1 MLQRM
6 VISQFPE
13 IYRIMEASFPDDEYR
28 PYEEQ
33 LALFEEP
40 EYGIYYM
47 PIGLESLESQ
57 VPDSALKDKPAG
69 FLAIWEF
76 AEFIFIEHFAV
87 NPFYRN
93 QGLGSLILHE
103 ILNLLQC
110 QICLEVEL
118 PKTDFAKRRIGFY
131 ERNGF
136 FINHYPYAQP
146 PYTREKQPVP
156 LLMMT
161 SGNCVSKDRFDSI
174 KETIFKEVYQ
184 TSN

>member
-1 MLQRM
+1 MSNLR
-6 VISQFPE
+6 VAKTEEFDKIFSILE
-13 IYRIMEASFPDDEYR
+13 NSFPPDEYR
-28 PYEEQ
+28 TYEGQ
-33 LALFEEP
+33 KFLWNHPKYTVYVITVWKFE
-40 EYGIYYM
+40 
-47 PIGLESLESQ
+47 
-57 VPDSALKDKPAG
+57 D
-69 FLAIWEF
+69 F
-76 AEFIFIEHFAV
+76 AFIEHFAV

-118 PKTDFAKRRIGFY
+118 PKTDFAKRLIGFY

>member
-1 MLQRM
+1 MSNLRVAKTEESEQRLSLVEHRGPPDESSPSEGQNFLWNHPKYTVY
-6 VISQFPE
+6 VI
-13 IYRIMEASFPDDEYR
+13 PDDESDCIK
-28 PYEEQ
+28 
-33 LALFEEP
+33 AFITVWKFE
-40 EYGIYYM
+40 
-47 PIGLESLESQ
+47 
-57 VPDSALKDKPAG
+57 D
-69 FLAIWEF
+69 F
-76 AEFIFIEHFAV
+76 AFIEHFAV

>member
-1 MLQRM
+1 MSNLRVAKTEEFDKIFSILENSFPSDEYRTYEGQQALWNHPRYSVY
-6 VISQFPE
+6 VI
-13 IYRIMEASFPDDEYR
+13 PDDESDCIK
-28 PYEEQ
+28 
-33 LALFEEP
+33 AFITVWKFE
-40 EYGIYYM
+40 
-47 PIGLESLESQ
+47 
-57 VPDSALKDKPAG
+57 D
-69 FLAIWEF
+69 F
-76 AEFIFIEHFAV
+76 AFIEHFAV

-103 ILNLLQC
+103 ILNLLPC

-118 PKTDFAKRRIGFY
+118 PETDFAKRRIGFY

-184 TSN
+184 HQNK